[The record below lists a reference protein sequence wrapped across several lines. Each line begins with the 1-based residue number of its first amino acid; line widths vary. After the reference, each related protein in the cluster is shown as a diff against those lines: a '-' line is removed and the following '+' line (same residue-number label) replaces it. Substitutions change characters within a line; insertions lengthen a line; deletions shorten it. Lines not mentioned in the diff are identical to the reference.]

1 MELAVETF
9 RKPTKNAPS
18 EAVGISKVT
27 VDEAAYRALEHL
39 EERLTASDQEE
50 MTVAIDEESPAV
62 ETPETLNELKDTRIR
77 LFLDDNNAAHFHVT
91 ARLAQDNSL
100 IYTEPTMIRLVAM

>member
-1 MELAVETF
+1 MEIAVETF

-18 EAVGISKVT
+18 EVVGISKVT
-27 VDEAAYRALEHL
+27 VDEAAYRTLEKL
-39 EERLTASDQEE
+39 EERLTASEKDE
-50 MTVAIDEESPAV
+50 MTVATDEGSPAL
-62 ETPETLNELKDTRIR
+62 ETPEALNDLRDTRIR

-91 ARLAQDNSL
+91 ARLQQDNSL